1 MESPIVLGVDIG
13 GSHITA
19 ALVDAEKRT
28 LIMDSIRRE
37 MVDSRGTADYIFDLW
52 CKVIMDAY
60 RGYEHLTINI
70 GIAIPGPFDYENG
83 VCLIQEQDKF
93 QALYKIDV
101 KEELARR
108 LKISPMH
115 IHFINDA
122 AGFLQGEV
130 FAGSAR
136 DAKNVLG
143 FTLGTGLGSSI
154 CINGLAVDAELWNAP
169 FLNGIAE
176 DYFSTKWFVK
186 RYFELSGKVLEGVK
200 DLADFVN
207 VDIHAKQVFK
217 EFGNNFAQF
226 MMPLIK
232 RHHAEVVII
241 GGNIA
246 QAFTIFATN
255 VIDVLEHNQFKTK
268 IKISKLKEHAALI
281 GAASC
286 CPIAKE
292 TSVNPYPKI

>member
-1 MESPIVLGVDIG
+1 MERPIVLGIDIG

-19 ALVDAEKRT
+19 SLVDVETRT
-28 LIMDSIRRE
+28 LIAGSIQRK
-37 MVDSRGTADYIFDLW
+37 MVDSQESAENIFDAW
-52 CKVIMDAY
+52 CQVITSSY
-60 RGYEHLTINI
+60 SGYETLVKNI

-83 VCLIQEQDKF
+83 ICLIKEQDKF
-93 QALYKIDV
+93 PALYQLNV
-101 KEELARR
+101 KEELAGR
-108 LKISPMH
+108 LNISTAS

-136 DAKNVLG
+136 DANHVLG

-154 CINGLAVDAELWNAP
+154 CTNGEAIDAELWNAP

-176 DYFSTKWFVK
+176 DYFSTRWFVK
-186 RYFELSGKVLEGVK
+186 RYHQLSGVTLDGVR
-200 DLADFVN
+200 DLANYVN
-207 VDIHAKQVFK
+207 ADQHAKQVFK
-217 EFGNNFAQF
+217 EFGDNFAQF

-232 RHHAEVVII
+232 KHHAEVVII

-246 QAFTIFATN
+246 QAFNVFSTN
-255 VIDVLEHNQFKTK
+255 LIDVLEHNQFKTK
-268 IKISKLKEHAALI
+268 IKISKLNEHAALI

-286 CPIAKE
+286 CKM
-292 TSVNPYPKI
+292 SYQNVNQS

>member
-1 MESPIVLGVDIG
+1 MERPIVLGVDIG

-19 ALVDAEKRT
+19 SLVDVETRT
-28 LIMDSIRRE
+28 LVADSIQRK
-37 MVDSRGTADYIFDLW
+37 MVDSQESAEKIFDAW
-52 CKVIMDAY
+52 CQVITNSY
-60 RGYEHLTINI
+60 SGYETLVKNI

-83 VCLIQEQDKF
+83 ICLIKEQDKF
-93 QALYKIDV
+93 QALYQLNV
-101 KEELARR
+101 KEELAGR
-108 LKISPMH
+108 LNISTAN

-136 DAKNVLG
+136 DANHVLG

-154 CINGLAVDAELWNAP
+154 CTNGEAVDAELWNAP

-176 DYFSTKWFVK
+176 DYFSTRWFVK
-186 RYFELSGKVLEGVK
+186 RYHQLSGVTLDGVK
-200 DLADFVN
+200 DLASFVN
-207 VDIHAKQVFK
+207 TDPHAKQVFK
-217 EFGNNFAQF
+217 EFGDNFAQF

-232 RHHAEVVII
+232 KHHAEVVVV

-246 QAFTIFATN
+246 QAFNVFSTN
-255 VIDVLEHNQFKTK
+255 LIDVLEHNQFKTK
-268 IKISKLKEHAALI
+268 IKITKLKEHAALI

-286 CPIAKE
+286 CKMAYQ
-292 TSVNPYPKI
+292 N